1 MRTDTTLIRQ
11 REIPA
16 QQTPGGKP
24 WPGSTGQSQNGTA
37 VAESFLSGAAIPP
50 MKLSISYE
58 DVQTSGNKET
68 ATILKLADDGRDL

>member
-16 QQTPGGKP
+16 QQTQGGKP
-24 WPGSTGQSQNGTA
+24 WTGSTGKSQNGTA
-37 VAESFLSGAAIPP
+37 VAPSYLSGVAIPP

-58 DVQTSGNKET
+58 HVQTSGKKET
-68 ATILKLADDGRDL
+68 ATGTVI